1 MNVYTDIIALSSGCC
16 LIPVVWT
23 DKNHIPCTILHS
35 GHIYHYF
42 LSITASRSEA
52 ITVMQY
58 NRFDNINNLFYASYT
73 EHVCPKSELVKIYDD
88 EVMVNIMFNTA
99 LHFQQLGISVTEMLL
114 TLSVIITMPGKY
126 TMSFIIRKKTYTEY
140 KLVPLV
146 VWSNSCTLVS

>member
-1 MNVYTDIIALSSGCC
+1 MNVYTDFIALSS
-16 LIPVVWT
+16 VVWT
-23 DKNHIPCTILHS
+23 DKSHIPCTILHS
-35 GHIYHYF
+35 GHISHYF
-42 LSITASRSEA
+42 LSFTASRSEA

-126 TMSFIIRKKTYTEY
+126 TTYY
-140 KLVPLV
+140 
-146 VWSNSCTLVS
+146 LVSSSGRKHSRNIN

>member
-1 MNVYTDIIALSSGCC
+1 MYTLTSSLRPLDATQYVWCG
-16 LIPVVWT
+16 LMKTIFPVQF
-23 DKNHIPCTILHS
+23 CTLVI
-35 GHIYHYF
+35 IYHYF

-126 TMSFIIRKKTYTEY
+126 ITIYLISSSGTKHSRNI
-140 KLVPLV
+140 
-146 VWSNSCTLVS
+146 N